1 MASDIVKSSRL
12 NELDANQS
20 VRLAIGSC
28 GMNYSSSS
36 HYEIAYL
43 HSANSPIKQRAQR
56 APQDYINLTCV
67 FRSLTNGPDG
77 PLLRVPDQ
85 HGSLH
90 WTLFLISCKTGA
102 PYVAESAGRLWDWV
116 SVRLSYW
123 YCTQALA
130 HTRKHTHICKTIYK
144 RQWNRQ
150 VYMRIPFALVMH
162 KLCICIHLFFTM
174 LWKRFLSWSSGFWIN
189 TVSLHSALHLAL
201 ALNLPLIVIN
211 ATLGS
216 DSKHY
221 IRLVTAILIRSSFT
235 L

>member
-102 PYVAESAGRLWDWV
+102 PYVAESAGRIWDWV
-116 SVRLSYW
+116 SSRLSYW

-130 HTRKHTHICKTIYK
+130 HTRTHTHICKTIYK
-144 RQWNRQ
+144 D
-150 VYMRIPFALVMH
+150 
-162 KLCICIHLFFTM
+162 
-174 LWKRFLSWSSGFWIN
+174 SGIGRY
-189 TVSLHSALHLAL
+189 VCGYLLHSLCTSYASAFTSSLWCCESAFFPGALGFGSI
-201 ALNLPLIVIN
+201 PLVSIPPFILLLLLIYPWLLSTPLSAVIPSII
-211 ATLGS
+211 S
-216 DSKHY
+216 DS
-221 IRLVTAILIRSSFT
+221 
-235 L
+235 